1 MLKNAS
7 SAKSSLLPKLRVRRR
22 KPPYDRPRY
31 ALCLPSLLPR
41 RDEGPMLSRQKGK
54 FWPFVRPLIWEKAQ
68 ELFQEEEARHMQD
81 DFKGIRA
88 ERHELREAGYFH
100 IAKLIVL
107 RDLWLQKKGL
117 STADEEAQVHAYL

>member
-1 MLKNAS
+1 MRKMLRS
-7 SAKSSLLPKLRVRRR
+7 
-22 KPPYDRPRY
+22 
-31 ALCLPSLLPR
+31 PSQHNTR
-41 RDEGPMLSRQKGK
+41 GK

-68 ELFQEEEARHMQD
+68 ELFQEEEARTMGN

-88 ERHELREAGYFH
+88 ERHELREAGYFY

-117 STADEEAQVHAYL
+117 PTSEEEAQLHGHF

>member
-1 MLKNAS
+1 MLR
-7 SAKSSLLPKLRVRRR
+7 SLSQH
-22 KPPYDRPRY
+22 KP
-31 ALCLPSLLPR
+31 A
-41 RDEGPMLSRQKGK
+41 GK

-68 ELFQEEEARHMQD
+68 ELFQEEEARTMGD

-100 IAKLIVL
+100 TAKLIVL

-117 STADEEAQVHAYL
+117 PTTDEEAQVHAYL